1 MKLRDTGNIAI
12 RTVQV
17 LVLVL
22 LIAAASFVSVGR
34 FLVSISDWYR
44 EDLSS
49 VLVERIGVPVTVG
62 EITGG
67 WSYFD
72 PRFSVA
78 TISFGNS
85 IRIHGATLQI
95 GVLDSLQEGELVVTA
110 VEIDDLSIEVE
121 ERTPQRWHVGGFPDS
136 QEPVSL
142 EVLFNSLP
150 HLSVVTIGSL
160 SLSLEGLRASY
171 IVKDVKGDQIQFL
184 SSRGKRTFTAPVRIT
199 RLGEEEA
206 SSDIHLIG
214 DYRGDF
220 RSSDFSGQFYMHA
233 PQINLADFLYDSSS
247 FLKRLDLAGEIWLN
261 IDSGELDL
269 VSEIEINALLA
280 RGTESDLAVQGSLTL
295 GMLGLSDRYE
305 ISGHKLNMV
314 VGEKEI
320 HLDGLQ
326 GVVSNLHDNFQI
338 GLVVPTVDLSEIS
351 AVIDGFEQTFV
362 PERLLENISAISPRG
377 HLEQTVVYL
386 DIGDR
391 IEDARIASKLNDASI
406 EAHLGSPA
414 IKKLNGLLSLG
425 LESGYVDIDN
435 GRFDMHFKSMFNEL
449 WPFDSARG
457 RINYRNDG
465 NLIRISS
472 GLIELVHKELTAYG
486 KLQINLAADRE
497 AHTWGLAIGVK
508 NGTLTEAN
516 RYLPNTL
523 SPNLI
528 SWLEGALQDGIA
540 TETALVFHGS
550 LYRGSPKIRKAFETS
565 FRVSGATLHYHEDW
579 PTIYDLESTI
589 FLGNDGVRSE
599 EIKGRVLN
607 SQISSALI
615 NIPFP
620 HQGQAERVFV
630 DAVIRGP
637 MTDGISVL
645 NDTPIAQQISRV
657 AKNWSGSGEIEGYL
671 KLDVPIS
678 GREQAYSDVDVILKG
693 NEISFPNY
701 DLEVS
706 NLNGAIRYENKTGL
720 TSRGFTA
727 SLFNEPITGFIGSEL
742 RAEDGEVIINLTGT
756 VGAEYLYHWSGQ
768 SLFSR
773 AIGELQYESSVHI
786 PFGVNAG
793 NSYVEATSNL
803 RGTTLKFPS
812 PLGKDGQ
819 EERLLYYKQ
828 EFLEPGF
835 LIEMSLGDLQGSL
848 MVKNE
853 LVEGG
858 ALHFGNELLGDVS
871 YDAIRVSGNLS
882 QVDVDAWDQFFLEM
896 ESLSDVSLES
906 ELADRVD
913 LIKLHIDELNVYA
926 LALQDVVTKITR
938 IDDAWR
944 AELQNA
950 ELAGVVLLNDD
961 EKPLVVNLDF
971 LRFAEEPE
979 ATDPLLEVQPQAL
992 GDIDFSTAELTYGDE
1007 NYGNWSFQLRPNS
1020 QGATLQN
1027 LSAELKGISIV
1038 EGAKV
1043 NWFFDGAHSST
1054 FEGNV
1059 ATDNLA
1065 LALKEWGFAS
1075 SIEGTGFE
1083 FGADFSWQGPP
1094 SAIDVEIVSGELEIF
1109 GGQGR
1114 FVQAETGTG
1123 ALKLLGIFDFDQIA
1137 RRFRFDF
1144 SDVVQKGWSFND
1156 VTGSVSFDRNVMTI
1170 LNPLAIEGSSSNFTI
1185 GGVVDLET
1193 GTLNNDM
1200 IVTLPVSRNLPWYA
1214 AYSAI
1219 VTGPLFGAA
1228 VMLAQKVLGAQIDL
1242 ISSAKYQV
1250 SGTIEEPK
1258 IEFVSFF
1265 NDSIRET
1272 PPSVPATP
1280 ATPSTTPAPSVE
1292 SPVQET
1298 E

>member
-1 MKLRDTGNIAI
+1 MKLRDSGNIAI

-22 LIAAASFVSVGR
+22 LIAAASFVSIGR

-44 EDLSS
+44 EDLSTA
-49 VLVERIGVPVTVG
+49 LIERIGVPVTVG

-85 IRIHGATLQI
+85 IRIDGATFQL
-95 GVLDSLQEGELVVTA
+95 GVLDSLREGELVVTA
-110 VEIDDLSIEVE
+110 VEIADLSIAVE
-121 ERTPQRWHVGGFPDS
+121 ERTPQSWHVGGFPDS
-136 QEPVSL
+136 EEPVKL

-171 IVKDVKGDQIQFL
+171 VVNDVKGDQIQFL
-184 SSRGKRTFTAPVRIT
+184 SSLGKRTFTAPVRIT
-199 RLGEEEA
+199 RLGEQEA

-233 PQINLADFLYDSSS
+233 PQINVADFLYDSSS
-247 FLKRLDLAGEIWLN
+247 NLKRLDLAGDVWLT
-261 IDSGELDL
+261 IDSGRLDM
-269 VSEIEINALLA
+269 VSEIEINASLA
-280 RGTESDLAVQGSLTL
+280 RGTKSELAVRGSLTL
-295 GMLGLSDRYE
+295 GLLGLSDRYE

-326 GVVSNLHDNFQI
+326 GVVSNLHNNTQI
-338 GLVVPTVDLSEIS
+338 GLVVPTIDLSELS
-351 AVIDGFEQTFV
+351 AVIGSFEQTFV
-362 PERLLENISAISPRG
+362 PERLLENISAISPKG

-386 DIGDR
+386 DIGER
-391 IEDARIASKLNDASI
+391 IEDARIISRLNNASI
-406 EAHLGSPA
+406 DAYLGSPA
-414 IKKLNGLLSLG
+414 ITSLNGLLSMG

-465 NLIRISS
+465 NLFRVSS
-472 GLIELVHKELTAYG
+472 GLIELEHKELSAYG

-497 AHTWGLAIGVK
+497 AHTWGLAIGIK
-508 NGTLTEAN
+508 NGDLTDAN

-528 SWLEGALQDGIA
+528 SWLEGAVQGGIA

-565 FRVSGATLHYHEDW
+565 FRVSGATLDYHEDW

-589 FLGNDGVRSE
+589 FLGNEGVRSE

-607 SQISSALI
+607 SQISSALV

-620 HQGQAERVFV
+620 HQGQAESVFV

-657 AKNWSGSGEIEGYL
+657 AKNWSGSGEIESYL

-678 GREQAYSDVDVILKG
+678 GREEAYSDVDVIFKG
-693 NEISFPNY
+693 NRISFPNY
-701 DLEVS
+701 DLEAS

-720 TSRGFTA
+720 TSKGFTA

-742 RAEDGEVIINLTGT
+742 RGEDGEVIVNLSGT
-756 VGAEYLYHWSGQ
+756 VGAVDLYHWSGQ
-768 SLFSR
+768 SLLSR
-773 AIGELQYESSVHI
+773 AVGELQYESSVHI
-786 PFGVNAG
+786 PFGVDAG

-803 RGTTLKFPS
+803 RGTTVKFPF
-812 PLGKDGQ
+812 PLGKDEQ
-819 EERLLYYKQ
+819 EERLLYYRQ

-835 LIEMSLGDLQGSL
+835 LIGISLGDLQGSL
-848 MVKNE
+848 LVKNE

-858 ALHFGNELLGDVS
+858 VLHFGNELLGDVS

-882 QVDVDAWDQFFLEM
+882 QVDYDAWDQFFLEM

-913 LIKLHIDELNVYA
+913 LIKLRIDELNVHA
-926 LALQDVVTKITR
+926 LALQDVVTNITR
-938 IDDAWR
+938 IDEAWR
-944 AELQNA
+944 VELQTVD
-950 ELAGVVLLNDD
+950 LAGVVVLNDDD
-961 EKPLVVNLDF
+961 EKPLVVSLDF
-971 LRFAEEPE
+971 LHFAEEPE
-979 ATDPLLEVQPQAL
+979 ASDPLLEVRPQEL

-1007 NYGNWSFQLRPNS
+1007 NYGNWSFQLRPNTR
-1020 QGATLQN
+1020 GATLEN
-1027 LSAELKGISIV
+1027 LSAELKGISIL
-1038 EGAKV
+1038 EGARV

-1054 FEGNV
+1054 FKGNV
-1059 ATDNLA
+1059 GTDNLA

-1083 FGADFSWQGPP
+1083 FGADFAWQGPP
-1094 SAIDVEIVSGELEIF
+1094 SAIDVEIVSGELEII
-1109 GGQGR
+1109 GGNGR

-1123 ALKLLGIFDFDQIA
+1123 ALKLLGIFDFNQIA

-1156 VTGSVSFDRNVMTI
+1156 VTGSVNFDRNAITI
-1170 LNPLAIEGSSSNFTI
+1170 LDPLAIEGSSSNFTI
-1185 GGVVDLET
+1185 GGVVDLAT
-1193 GTLNNDM
+1193 GALNNDM

-1265 NDSIRET
+1265 NDSISET
-1272 PPSVPATP
+1272 PP
-1280 ATPSTTPAPSVE
+1280 ATPSTFPTPSVE
-1292 SPVQET
+1292 LTVQES